1 MATHNLH
8 FIQKEYQGTLGYELP
23 DDEKQLF
30 QINALPTLDA
40 EAFHKIY
47 TFDDWEEALSEAMD
61 TFLETLPEESALIQK
76 AHDNHDWQK
85 VQALAHKMKGG
96 CLTTGMQR
104 LAIACQFLE
113 RYIKAGHNQQCESLY
128 KQMMH
133 TIDDTVPAIKDWVK
147 THH

>member
-1 MATHNLH
+1 MTTHNPH

-30 QINALPTLDA
+30 QINTLPTLDA

-76 AHDNHDWQK
+76 AHDNQDWQK

-113 RYIKAGHNQQCESLY
+113 RYIKAGHNQQSENLY
-128 KQMMH
+128 KQMMD

>member
-1 MATHNLH
+1 MATHNPH

-30 QINALPTLDA
+30 QINTLPTLDA

-61 TFLETLPEESALIQK
+61 IFLETLPEESALIQK
-76 AHDNHDWQK
+76 AHDNQDWQK

-113 RYIKAGHNQQCESLY
+113 RYIK
-128 KQMMH
+128 
-133 TIDDTVPAIKDWVK
+133 
-147 THH
+147 